1 MYVLISLMSDGGV
14 NVHSVSPGPLSA
26 FGVCRGGS

>member
-1 MYVLISLMSDGGV
+1 MYVYVLMSDGGV